1 MRMLVMFDMPTT
13 TARERHN
20 YRIFVKELERE
31 GFVRIQ
37 FSVYVK
43 ICINF
48 AETKE
53 TEKKLIPFIREDC
66 TIQSLALT
74 EKQYSNM
81 HFLSGTEVKDVRNIS
96 KRLLIL

>member
-1 MRMLVMFDMPTT
+1 MLVMFDMPTT
-13 TARERHN
+13 TSIERHN

-43 ICINF
+43 ICTNF
-48 AETKE
+48 LETKE
-53 TEKKLIPFIREDC
+53 TEKQLIPFIREDC
-66 TIQSLALT
+66 IVQSLVLT
-74 EKQYSNM
+74 EKQYANM
-81 HFLSGTEVKDVRNIS
+81 HFLSGTSIKDVRNIS